1 MSDDYITVKDKDTS
15 ENIQWIEKKEKPKK
29 WITKKEKPKKWI
41 TKKVRTHHFNSG
53 KLATLRKKDSL
64 AKELAKNKARIT
76 IGKGGQGFTPGWKP
90 QLSVKKANKGG
101 IKKANMGDYI
111 IAQAVEK
118 LNPRD
123 MEAEYKS
130 GGEIVVGK
138 NVDKDLL

>member
-1 MSDDYITVKDKDTS
+1 MS
-15 ENIQWIEKKEKPKK
+15 
-29 WITKKEKPKKWI
+29 
-41 TKKVRTHHFNSG
+41 NSG
-53 KLATLRKKDSL
+53 KLSTLRKKYTL
-64 AKELAKNKARIT
+64 AKELAGNKDRLTQKDVDRAKKLLENRDHLT
-76 IGKGGQGFTPGWKP
+76 IAKSGQGFTPGWKP

-118 LNPRD
+118 LNPTD

>member
-29 WITKKEKPKKWI
+29 WITKK
-41 TKKVRTHHFNSG
+41 VRTHHF
-53 KLATLRKKDSL
+53 
-64 AKELAKNKARIT
+64 
-76 IGKGGQGFTPGWKP
+76 
-90 QLSVKKANKGG
+90 NKGG

-111 IAQAVEK
+111 VAKAVER
-118 LNPRD
+118 LNPTDLERQ
-123 MEAEYKS
+123 YNS